1 MNFVSGNKFPHLMTK
16 FIALAIQ
23 FYPIKLQHNQ
33 TSLRQVAGTLLIAQH
48 RCNAGQDADKAT
60 RREPLVPARQLWQH
74 ALMLTSEQLNH
85 AFEPVFVDIRE
96 RSTVVERFIDR
107 NLFCLYMATLWANV
121 VLSPEEAGIEE
132 EDLPTLHDLVVAEL
146 VNVIGAGADL
156 ETVYRFISSK
166 EGEKTMA
173 EAQLNQ
179 THKDLLQYFSSMI
192 LDPDGHKRW
201 MEEIREDL
209 KN

>member
-1 MNFVSGNKFPHLMTK
+1 M
-16 FIALAIQ
+16 
-23 FYPIKLQHNQ
+23 
-33 TSLRQVAGTLLIAQH
+33 
-48 RCNAGQDADKAT
+48 
-60 RREPLVPARQLWQH
+60 PARELWQH
-74 ALMLTSEQLNH
+74 ALMLTSDHLTH

-107 NLFCLYMATLWANV
+107 NLFRLYMATLWANV
-121 VLSPEEAGIEE
+121 VLSPDEAGIEE
-132 EDLPTLHDLVVAEL
+132 DDLPTLHDLVVAEL
-146 VNVIGAGADL
+146 VEVIGIGTDL
-156 ETVYRFISSK
+156 ESVFRFISSK

-173 EAQLNQ
+173 EAKLNQ

-201 MEEIREDL
+201 MEEIRDDL

>member
-1 MNFVSGNKFPHLMTK
+1 M
-16 FIALAIQ
+16 
-23 FYPIKLQHNQ
+23 
-33 TSLRQVAGTLLIAQH
+33 
-48 RCNAGQDADKAT
+48 
-60 RREPLVPARQLWQH
+60 PARELWQH
-74 ALMLTSEQLNH
+74 ALMLTSDHLKH

-107 NLFCLYMATLWANV
+107 NLFRLYMAALWANV
-121 VLSPEEAGIEE
+121 VLSPDEAGIEE
-132 EDLPTLHDLVVAEL
+132 DDLPTLHDLVVAEL
-146 VNVIGAGADL
+146 VEVIGVGTDL
-156 ETVYRFISSK
+156 ESVFRFISSK

-173 EAQLNQ
+173 EAKLSQ

-201 MEEIREDL
+201 MEEIRDDL

>member
-1 MNFVSGNKFPHLMTK
+1 M
-16 FIALAIQ
+16 
-23 FYPIKLQHNQ
+23 
-33 TSLRQVAGTLLIAQH
+33 
-48 RCNAGQDADKAT
+48 
-60 RREPLVPARQLWQH
+60 REPLVPARELWQH
-74 ALMLTSEQLNH
+74 ELMLTSDHLKH

-107 NLFCLYMATLWANV
+107 NLFRLYIATLWANV
-121 VLSPEEAGIEE
+121 VLSPDEAGIEE
-132 EDLPTLHDLVVAEL
+132 DDLPTLHDLVVAEL
-146 VNVIGAGADL
+146 VEVIGIGTDL
-156 ETVYRFISSK
+156 ESVFRFISSK

-173 EAQLNQ
+173 EAKLNQ

-201 MEEIREDL
+201 MEEIRDDL

>member
-1 MNFVSGNKFPHLMTK
+1 
-16 FIALAIQ
+16 
-23 FYPIKLQHNQ
+23 
-33 TSLRQVAGTLLIAQH
+33 
-48 RCNAGQDADKAT
+48 
-60 RREPLVPARQLWQH
+60 
-74 ALMLTSEQLNH
+74 MLTSDHLKH

-107 NLFCLYMATLWANV
+107 NLFRLYMATLWANV
-121 VLSPEEAGIEE
+121 VLSPDEAGIEE
-132 EDLPTLHDLVVAEL
+132 DDLPTLHDLVVAEL
-146 VNVIGAGADL
+146 VEVIGIGTDL
-156 ETVYRFISSK
+156 ESVFRFISSK

-173 EAQLNQ
+173 AAKLNQ

-201 MEEIREDL
+201 MEEIRDDL

>member
-1 MNFVSGNKFPHLMTK
+1 M
-16 FIALAIQ
+16 
-23 FYPIKLQHNQ
+23 
-33 TSLRQVAGTLLIAQH
+33 
-48 RCNAGQDADKAT
+48 
-60 RREPLVPARQLWQH
+60 PARELWQH
-74 ALMLTSEQLNH
+74 ALMLTSDHLKH

-107 NLFCLYMATLWANV
+107 NLFRLYMATLWANV
-121 VLSPEEAGIEE
+121 VLSPDEAGIEE
-132 EDLPTLHDLVVAEL
+132 DDLPTLHDLVVAEL
-146 VNVIGAGADL
+146 VDVIGIGTDL
-156 ETVYRFISSK
+156 ESVFRFISSK

-173 EAQLNQ
+173 EAKLNQ

-201 MEEIREDL
+201 MEEIRDDL

>member
-1 MNFVSGNKFPHLMTK
+1 M
-16 FIALAIQ
+16 
-23 FYPIKLQHNQ
+23 
-33 TSLRQVAGTLLIAQH
+33 
-48 RCNAGQDADKAT
+48 
-60 RREPLVPARQLWQH
+60 PARELWQH
-74 ALMLTSEQLNH
+74 ALMLTSDHLKH

-107 NLFCLYMATLWANV
+107 NLFRLYMATLWANV
-121 VLSPEEAGIEE
+121 VLSPDEAGIEE
-132 EDLPTLHDLVVAEL
+132 DDLPTLHDLVVAEL
-146 VNVIGAGADL
+146 VDVIGIGTDL
-156 ETVYRFISSK
+156 ESVFRFISSK

-173 EAQLNQ
+173 EANLNQ

-201 MEEIREDL
+201 MEEIRDDL

>member
-1 MNFVSGNKFPHLMTK
+1 M
-16 FIALAIQ
+16 
-23 FYPIKLQHNQ
+23 
-33 TSLRQVAGTLLIAQH
+33 
-48 RCNAGQDADKAT
+48 
-60 RREPLVPARQLWQH
+60 PARELWQH
-74 ALMLTSEQLNH
+74 ALMLTSDHLKH

-107 NLFCLYMATLWANV
+107 NLFRLYMATLWANV
-121 VLSPEEAGIEE
+121 VLSPDEAGIEE
-132 EDLPTLHDLVVAEL
+132 DDLPTLHDLVVAEL
-146 VNVIGAGADL
+146 VAVIGVGTDL
-156 ETVYRFISSK
+156 ESVFRFISSK

-173 EAQLNQ
+173 EAKLNQ

-201 MEEIREDL
+201 MEEIRDDL

>member
-1 MNFVSGNKFPHLMTK
+1 M
-16 FIALAIQ
+16 
-23 FYPIKLQHNQ
+23 
-33 TSLRQVAGTLLIAQH
+33 
-48 RCNAGQDADKAT
+48 
-60 RREPLVPARQLWQH
+60 REPLVPAQELWQH
-74 ALMLTSEQLNH
+74 ALMLTSDHLKH

-107 NLFCLYMATLWANV
+107 NLFRLYMATLWANV
-121 VLSPEEAGIEE
+121 VLSPDEADIEE
-132 EDLPTLHDLVVAEL
+132 DDLPTLHDLVVAEL
-146 VNVIGAGADL
+146 VEVIGIGTDL
-156 ETVYRFISSK
+156 ESVFRFISSK

-173 EAQLNQ
+173 EAKLNQ

-201 MEEIREDL
+201 MEEIRDDL

>member
-1 MNFVSGNKFPHLMTK
+1 M
-16 FIALAIQ
+16 
-23 FYPIKLQHNQ
+23 
-33 TSLRQVAGTLLIAQH
+33 
-48 RCNAGQDADKAT
+48 
-60 RREPLVPARQLWQH
+60 REPLVPARELWQH
-74 ALMLTSEQLNH
+74 ALMLTSDHLKH

-107 NLFCLYMATLWANV
+107 NLFRLYMATLWANV
-121 VLSPEEAGIEE
+121 VLSPDEAGIQED
-132 EDLPTLHDLVVAEL
+132 DLPTLHDLVVAEL
-146 VNVIGAGADL
+146 VEVIGVGTDL
-156 ETVYRFISSK
+156 ESVFRFISSK

-173 EAQLNQ
+173 EAKLNQ

-201 MEEIREDL
+201 MEEIRDDL